1 MAMFRAL
8 PDIEYFRLLI
18 ADPQAIPLFEAAA
31 SIAIDQH
38 PGFDL
43 QEALSRFDR
52 LAARLA
58 SACAGLPTE
67 TERLRRLL
75 HFYRVEQGFAGNLV
89 DYYHPDNSYIHR
101 VLETRRGIPISL
113 AVILIEL
120 ARHVGL
126 DAHGVSF
133 PGHFLV
139 RVDLF
144 DGMVVI
150 DPFAGSSLDLE
161 EIEQRANPHG
171 FELQALL
178 APAPPARILI
188 RMLNNLHAIFAERG
202 MPDPLARIETRLR
215 WLAELPGR

>member
-1 MAMFRAL
+1 MFRPL
-8 PDIEYFRLLI
+8 SDIDYFRLLI
-18 ADPQAIPLFEAAA
+18 SDPHSIPLLEAAA
-31 SIAIDQH
+31 SIALDEH
-38 PGFDL
+38 PDLDL
-43 QEALSRFDR
+43 QAMLARFDV

-58 SACAGLPTE
+58 RSCAGLPTE
-67 TERLRRLL
+67 TDRLRQLL

-120 ARHVGL
+120 AGHIGL

-139 RVDLF
+139 RIDLF

-150 DPFAGSSLDLE
+150 DPFAGASLDLE
-161 EIEQRANPHG
+161 EIETRAAPHG

-178 APAPPARILI
+178 TPAPPARILA

-202 MPDPLARIETRLR
+202 ASEHLERIETRLR
-215 WLAELPGR
+215 WLAELPDS